1 MKNMDK
7 SAAITPSYQPTL
19 NTAWEM
25 YRNSQDKAH
34 NLDHITTVLDNAVR
48 IAREMPNVVDL
59 RVLGYAVVLH
69 DIARERDFIEGT
81 DNHEVIGAA
90 LSYHYTQFKFS
101 MDDQELIAD
110 AILNHRNSTGNPKT
124 VLAKILAD
132 ADRIPACKSEYI
144 TRTFMYNYC
153 KFNDVDTALDNGY
166 KSLCKKYRD
175 NNPVMHT
182 KAGIAIVRPALEWLR
197 SEINSISDYRAIADR
212 FLNLNGLVAK

>member
-1 MKNMDK
+1 MNTTNT
-7 SAAITPSYQPTL
+7 ITTNYQPTL

-25 YRNSQDKAH
+25 YRTSQDKAH

-59 RVLGYAVVLH
+59 RTLGYAVVLH

-81 DNHEVIGAA
+81 DNHEVIGAS

-101 MDDQELIAD
+101 RDDQELIAD
-110 AILNHRNSTGNPKT
+110 AILNHRNSTGRPET
-124 VLAKILAD
+124 VLAKIVAD

-153 KFNDVDTALDNGY
+153 KLNDVDTALNNGY

-175 NNPVMHT
+175 NDPVMHT

-197 SEINSISDYRAIADR
+197 SEINTISDYRAVADR
-212 FLNLNGLVAK
+212 FLNLGSLASQ